1 VAKKDESTVDT
12 ILHLKRR
19 EPFSP
24 FQIVMASGDR
34 YLIENPDA
42 MAVATSQVHYY
53 PRSGM
58 GIHLRLNQIAAVEEP
73 NGKRPP
79 PPRRRR

>member
-1 VAKKDESTVDT
+1 MPGQQETTVDT

-19 EPFSP
+19 DPFSP

-42 MAVATSQVHYY
+42 LAIAATQLHYY

-58 GIHLRLNQIAAVEEP
+58 GIHMRLNQITAVEEH
-73 NGKRPP
+73 GERPAA
-79 PPRRRR
+79 